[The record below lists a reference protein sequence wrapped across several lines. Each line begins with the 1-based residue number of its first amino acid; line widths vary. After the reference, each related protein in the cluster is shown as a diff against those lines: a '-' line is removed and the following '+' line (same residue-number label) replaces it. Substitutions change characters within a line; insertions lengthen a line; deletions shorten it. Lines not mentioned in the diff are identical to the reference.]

1 VYILKIVDSSL
12 IRHEK
17 GLDKKLEALLD
28 KFEREVQ
35 PYDRLSQLSLMVTPV
50 GVLVTILL
58 PLIWYQF
65 VGEANPYSAISSTPI
80 IYYILGGILAMIFLA
95 KIPILY
101 ADYKKHLISRV
112 KYKPVSGVCMC
123 DLSQLRSHYRK
134 MEKAA
139 TASERMRHAKL
150 VLYYRKQIGWQT

>member
-1 VYILKIVDSSL
+1 MDHL
-12 IRHEK
+12 ITQEK
-17 GLDKKLEALLD
+17 GLDNKLEALLD
-28 KFEREVQ
+28 KFEREVE
-35 PYDRLSQLSLMVTPV
+35 PYDKLSGLSMMVTSV

-58 PLIWYQF
+58 PLVWYQY
-65 VGEANPYSAISSTPI
+65 VVQINPYSAISSSPTT
-80 IYYILGGILAMIFLA
+80 YYILGGILAMIFLA

-101 ADYKKHLISRV
+101 ADYKKHQISRV
-112 KYKPVSGVCMC
+112 KYRPVSGVCMC

-139 TASERMRHAKL
+139 TASERIRHAKL